1 MVANNS
7 PRTYTLESIEKVAS
21 DLHRDYADQNS
32 LITIGQLKNLAES
45 IGAKVELV
53 VFKPDT
59 VSARVL
65 GGDGSYKIQ
74 ISDNEPMQRQK
85 FSLAHEIGHIILHD
99 VDKEKEKEF
108 IEYRKP
114 ILDYADSSL
123 LYKETQANAFAAA
136 LLIPKE
142 DAINVWDSVKDI
154 DDFAEIFEVS
164 KAAAYNRLSNLGLLE
179 F

>member
-1 MVANNS
+1 MVANSN
-7 PRTYTLESIEKVAS
+7 PKTYTLESIEKVAS
-21 DLHRDYADQNS
+21 DLHRDYTDQKS
-32 LITIGQLKNLAES
+32 LITIRQLKNLAES
-45 IGAKVELV
+45 IGATVELV

-59 VSARVL
+59 VSARVS
-65 GGDGSYKIQ
+65 GEDGSYKIQ
-74 ISDNEPMQRQK
+74 ISESEPLPRQK

-99 VDKEKEKEF
+99 VDKEKEF

-154 DDFAEIFEVS
+154 DDFAEMFEVS

-179 F
+179 I